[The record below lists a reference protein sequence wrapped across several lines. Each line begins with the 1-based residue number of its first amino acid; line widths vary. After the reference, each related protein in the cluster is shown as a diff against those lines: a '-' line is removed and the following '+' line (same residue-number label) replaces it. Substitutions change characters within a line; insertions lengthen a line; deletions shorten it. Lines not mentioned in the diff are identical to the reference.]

1 MFLEVAKVTKI
12 QNRKHVKELH
22 EYKERLRILRDANK
36 KYTEAFEKIEEENKK
51 LKETIKNLE
60 REKWDQKLRISFLE
74 NQLLLFKK
82 GKI

>member
-1 MFLEVAKVTKI
+1 MEYGKVTKI

-22 EYKERLRILRDANK
+22 EYKEKLKILRDANK
-36 KYTEAFEKIEEENKK
+36 RYTEAFEKIEEENKK

-60 REKWDQKLRISFLE
+60 SEKWDQKLRISFLE
-74 NQLLLFKK
+74 NQLLVLKK